1 MTRAPLPRQ
10 TRAVL
15 LAAALNSLGSG
26 FTYPFALI
34 YFNQVRGIPLVTA
47 GAIVACLSAAS
58 LIASPLMGALVDRV
72 GSRRVLLGYCV
83 ASTLGAIALSE
94 VHTAW
99 QAFPVALVVGSGWAA
114 WSALN
119 AFLATL
125 TPLEQRPRVFSVN
138 FVSLNAGIGIGGLLG
153 AAIARVDD
161 PFSFQILYWIDGAT
175 YALAGVILF
184 LATDRRRTPTPPASD
199 PEAPGGWKAVLG
211 DPVVR
216 RLAVVFALVAF
227 VGYGQ
232 LSAGLQAFVTRS
244 ADLSASVV
252 GAAFAVNT
260 LVVVGVQW
268 FTTRQLE
275 GRRRTR
281 AIGLFGVVMVVA
293 WLVIGAAA
301 LTSGSVT
308 PVVCVLGGMAL
319 IGVAETLWSPT
330 GYTILNDLAPDH
342 LRGRYNSLGWLTW
355 ELSATVGPLFASGL
369 LAAGLPGVYVVAM
382 IVVSALAGL
391 SAVRL
396 ERRLAPAQNG
406 VVSSTDGAGRVVPA
420 GRRTAAG
427 RDQKEPQI

>member
-1 MTRAPLPRQ
+1 MTRTPLPRQ
-10 TRAVL
+10 TRGVL
-15 LAAALNSLGSG
+15 GAAGLNSLGSG

-47 GAIVACLSAAS
+47 GAIIACLSAAS
-58 LIASPLMGALVDRV
+58 LVASPLMGALADRV

-99 QAFPVALVVGSGWAA
+99 QAFPVVLVVGSGWAA

-125 TPLEQRPRVFSVN
+125 TPPEQRARVFSIN
-138 FVSLNAGIGIGGLLG
+138 SVSLSAGIGIGGLLG

-161 PFSFQILYWIDGAT
+161 PFSFQLLYWIDAAT

-184 LATDRRRTPTPPASD
+184 LATDGRRTPPPLASD

-211 DPVVR
+211 DRVLR

-232 LSAGLQAFVTRS
+232 LSAGLQAFATRS
-244 ADLSASVV
+244 AQLSAAVV

-268 FTTRQLE
+268 FTTRRVE
-275 GRRRTR
+275 GHRRTR
-281 AIGLFGVVMVVA
+281 AIGLFGVVMIAA

-301 LTSGSVT
+301 LTTGSLT
-308 PVVCVLGGMAL
+308 PVVCLLGGMAL

-330 GYTILNDLAPDH
+330 GYAILNDLAPEH

-369 LAAGLPGVYVVAM
+369 LAAGLPTVYVVVM

-391 SAVRL
+391 SALGLQRHL
-396 ERRLAPAQNG
+396 TPAQNG
-406 VVSSTDGAGRVVPA
+406 VGSRPGGRTRVVRA
-420 GRRTAAG
+420 GRRT
-427 RDQKEPQI
+427 